1 MYRKDAQIVL
11 IDSSLST
18 LDSRVSSKVLKR
30 AINKLCQ
37 DKLVFF
43 VTHDLN
49 HAAQMDHVIY
59 MQDKGKQSLVL
70 NAEEFAQQYDMLR
83 GQLSSSLS
91 VSSNSSDASSDNQG
105 DVPLLGIQA
114 NDKEEGAEQNVEDHQ
129 LIEEEKMIEGTIG
142 WADVKEYFSYAAGGV
157 WGMALVFFLHLL
169 INCATMGVSLF
180 LAFELTQR
188 FSDEAG

>member
-1 MYRKDAQIVL
+1 
-11 IDSSLST
+11 
-18 LDSRVSSKVLKR
+18 
-30 AINKLCQ
+30 
-37 DKLVFF
+37 
-43 VTHDLN
+43 
-49 HAAQMDHVIY
+49 MDHVIY